1 MHILHDAHAMTL
13 ERSWYHNAYMR
24 TIRTARLR
32 LDPVT
37 VENAGALWAVLQ
49 QPDLRTYQD
58 LPSLNAVSFTELVSR
73 RPKRLHPGASGR
85 FEWLIHVAGVRKPV
99 GWVSLR
105 VADRDLATGEIGY
118 SIVREA
124 RGKGVATE
132 AVRALLIEAFE
143 EAALSRINAYCVP
156 ENVPSRR
163 LLERLGFSYDGVL
176 PHGATVGGTPVD
188 VLMHRMDRDR
198 WAQSGN
204 SIVMPARAYPA

>member
-1 MHILHDAHAMTL
+1 
-13 ERSWYHNAYMR
+13 MR
-24 TIRTARLR
+24 TIRTPRLR

-37 VENAGALWAVLQ
+37 VHNAGALWAVLQ

-58 LPSLNAVSFTELVSR
+58 LPNVNAQAFTELVSR

-85 FEWLIHVAGVRKPV
+85 FEWLVHVIGDRKPA

-105 VADRDLATGEIGY
+105 IADRDLATGEIGY

-132 AVRALLIEAFE
+132 AVRALLVQAFD
-143 EAALSRINAYCVP
+143 EAALTRINAYCVP
-156 ENVPSRR
+156 ENAPSRR
-163 LLERLGFSYDGVL
+163 LLERLGFTFEGVL

-188 VLMHRMDRDR
+188 VLMHRMDREK
-198 WAQSGN
+198 WVQSGN
-204 SIVMPARAYPA
+204 SMVMPATGYPA

>member
-1 MHILHDAHAMTL
+1 M
-13 ERSWYHNAYMR
+13 E
-24 TIRTARLR
+24 
-32 LDPVT
+32 PVT
-37 VENAGALWAVLQ
+37 AGNAGALWTVLQ

-58 LPSLNAVSFTELVSR
+58 LPSLNATAFVELVSR

-85 FEWLIHVAGVRKPV
+85 FEWLVQLAGARKPV

-132 AVRALLIEAFE
+132 AVRALLSEAFE
-143 EAALSRINAYCVP
+143 EASLSRINAYCVP
-156 ENVPSRR
+156 DNTPSRR
-163 LLERLGFSYDGVL
+163 LLERLGFTFEGVL

-188 VLMHRMDRDR
+188 VLMHRIDRDC
-198 WAQSGN
+198 WLQSGN
-204 SIVMPARAYPA
+204 SIVMPAAGYPA